1 MPTTLKEL
9 AAKAG
14 VHPSTISR
22 VANQD
27 PGLRIAPDTRARIE
41 QLLRETEYRPNG
53 VARGLKLRQTLVLA
67 VVIPDITNPFF
78 GAMFR
83 GVEDAAAMRGYQVL
97 LCNTDGNPDRQRS
110 HLQTLAARRVDGVIL
125 ASTFLKDPAVRWLRH
140 QRIPYAL
147 VNRFSDEG
155 LDPFVGSDDTM
166 GARLATQH
174 LIDLGH
180 RRIAHLAGTPTT
192 STGQLRRRGFE
203 AALADAGL
211 PAPAELLVESGYVEE
226 GGVRAMDRLL
236 GLDEPPTAVFAVT
249 DMVAVG
255 AYAAVAARGLRI
267 PEDVAIVGY
276 NDIPLASRLSPGLT
290 TVHVPIHEFGS
301 AAARVLLEEL
311 ETGRVEPRRIVYSPQ
326 LAVRGSTVAGAVAA
340 PSLTSRGPG
349 E

>member
-9 AAKAG
+9 AERAR

-27 PGLRIAPDTRARIE
+27 PGLRISAATRARIE
-41 QLLRETEYRPNG
+41 ALLRETEYRPNG

-78 GAMFR
+78 GALFR
-83 GVEDAAAMRGYQVL
+83 GVEDAAATRGYQVL
-97 LCNTDGNPDRQRS
+97 LCNTDGNADRQRS

-140 QRIPYAL
+140 QRIPYVL

-155 LDPFVGSDDTM
+155 LDPFVGSDDVM
-166 GARLATQH
+166 GSRLATQH

-180 RRIAHLAGTPTT
+180 RRIAHLAGSPAT
-192 STGQLRRRGFE
+192 STGQLRRRGYE
-203 AALADAGL
+203 AAMADAGL
-211 PAPAELLVESGYVEE
+211 TAPPEYTVESGYIEE
-226 GGVRAMDRLL
+226 GGARAMEHLL
-236 GLDEPPTAVFAVT
+236 SLEAPPTAVFAVT

-255 AYAAVAARGLRI
+255 AYAAVLAHGMRI

-276 NDIPLASRLSPGLT
+276 NDIPLAVRLYPGLT

-311 ETGRVEPRRIVYSPQ
+311 ETGRVEPRRVVYSPQ
-326 LAVRGSTVAGAVAA
+326 LIVRGSTVAGARAGTGLA
-340 PSLTSRGPG
+340 SRGPG